1 MWLGYD
7 KPSAI
12 QDRICPCCSP
22 KIICW
27 RDILAELCVDGQNL
41 GVAHKGE
48 GQDGDGIGRLKWTP
62 TRHHSYSS
70 TIPDALPP
78 TSLPITSSDTSQG
91 ANCFPVINSD

>member
-1 MWLGYD
+1 MWRGYN
-7 KPSAI
+7 KPGTI

-22 KIICW
+22 KVICW

-70 TIPDALPP
+70 TIPDVLTTNLIAHY
-78 TSLPITSSDTSQG
+78 SLGHITES
-91 ANCFPVINSD
+91 

>member
-7 KPSAI
+7 KPSTT
-12 QDRICPCCSP
+12 QDRICPCWSL
-22 KIICW
+22 KVICW

-62 TRHHSYSS
+62 TRHRSYGS
-70 TIPDALPP
+70 TIPDVLPP
-78 TSLPITSSDTSQG
+78 TSQPITSSDTSQR
-91 ANCFPVINSD
+91 ANCLPVINAG